1 MATDNLFY
9 GSPEDSGG
17 RLAVVSIFADRPH
30 VRAVMR
36 DDAEALGFQVSRVE
50 SLERLRHDREL
61 SLGQIVLCDCSE
73 NDPAQLADQAG
84 SVVQHVKRQ
93 GDFLLFFTQR
103 QTDALAS
110 KR

>member
-9 GSPEDSGG
+9 GSPEDSEG

-50 SLERLRHDREL
+50 SLERLRHD
-61 SLGQIVLCDCSE
+61 IDT
-73 NDPAQLADQAG
+73 
-84 SVVQHVKRQ
+84 
-93 GDFLLFFTQR
+93 DFRRLHH
-103 QTDALAS
+103 A
-110 KR
+110 